1 MTMNFTPGYN
11 PQMMNPQMSYPQMR
25 YNPAETQ
32 AQPTNSNQQSR
43 VIPTQ
48 SRQDALMAQIPM
60 DGSVTYFVYGN
71 ELMAKSFSF
80 LSGKIETKFYQ
91 PVTLDVAE
99 EPKEDRLR
107 NIEEKLD
114 ELLKKQDVSIQTNV
128 TKKKEA
134 TKDD

>member
-1 MTMNFTPGYN
+1 MTMNFNPGYN
-11 PQMMNPQMSYPQMR
+11 PQMMNPQVPYPQMR
-25 YNPAETQ
+25 YNPVETQ
-32 AQPTNSNQQSR
+32 VQNANGNQQGR
-43 VIPTQ
+43 VVPVQ

-60 DGSVTYFVYGN
+60 DGSVTYFVYGD

-91 PVTLDVAE
+91 PITLDTAE
-99 EPKEDRLR
+99 EAKEDRLK

-114 ELLKKQDVSIQTNV
+114 ELLKKQELSSQANT
-128 TKKKEA
+128 TKKKEV